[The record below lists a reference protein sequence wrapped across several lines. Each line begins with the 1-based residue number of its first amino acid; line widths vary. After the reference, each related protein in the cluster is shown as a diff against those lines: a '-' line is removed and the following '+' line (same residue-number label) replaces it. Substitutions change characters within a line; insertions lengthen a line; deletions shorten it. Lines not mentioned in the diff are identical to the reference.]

1 MKYLNNRI
9 KVNIRQAVSRDINV
23 NHDNLDHV
31 FQILENELFNY
42 IGHVRLMHMQTMYSF
57 SISQDF
63 NISKRRLIGM
73 DSFNDNDYNVNEG
86 ESKGHKMLAIMLIA
100 LMTLFSTVIIA
111 PFFREHIVY
120 AFQWVKTAILL
131 FIGWVAGIF

>member
-9 KVNIRQAVSRDINV
+9 KVNIRSVDAHDINI
-23 NHDNLDHV
+23 NHGNLDHI
-31 FQILENELFNY
+31 FQILENELFNHL
-42 IGHVRLMHMQTMYSF
+42 GHVRLMHLQTMY
-57 SISQDF
+57 SQDF

-131 FIGWVAGIF
+131 FIGWVVGIF